1 MLTHG
6 KCVVVILCV
15 LAVIGRLGV
24 YAQVDITVC
33 TDGGTECDAN
43 ANTACDVIGD
53 LVCKCIADYIALL
66 DNIACTYDCGA
77 APNLAD
83 GSADSTS
90 LTAVTYT
97 CNAGFE
103 LVGTDTINCQA
114 GTGWESLTVT
124 CQCPALTAPTDGTV
138 NADAG
143 PTAVGGSAT
152 YTCNPGFELVGVDT
166 TRNCV
171 SGTGWDGT
179 EPTCVVRDCG
189 ALDALVDG
197 VLILPDTIVGSIATY
212 VCDANYQLANG
223 DETRTCQNDGTWSG
237 TEPECIYDCGPLA
250 SAVPLVVTHPTT
262 ILSSVATYTCNGG
275 YVLVGTET
283 RTCAE
288 GGWGGD
294 EPTCLIDCGALTA
307 PASGAVTHPLTYE
320 GQKASYSCDA
330 DYQLVGNAERTCL
343 NTGLWDGSDPSC
355 VEDCGAL
362 TDPLNGDVTY
372 ANTILNEV
380 ATYTCSAT
388 FKLVGNAM
396 RTCETGPAWSGTE
409 PTCTEDCGALTDPFN
424 GLVTYA
430 DTILNEQ
437 ATYSCSAGFQL
448 SDDITRTCQADH
460 NWSGTAPTCLP
471 GKLGDDCSVKTD
483 LCDEIDFGACASGTC
498 TCLNGYQDEGTTFN
512 CSEIDECLTSPCDNG
527 GVCTDQIADYS
538 CECAT
543 GWSGKNCDVNPDDCS
558 PNPCQ
563 NGGACTDGLATYTC
577 ACVAGFEG
585 VDCEINID
593 ECVGNVCENGATCV
607 DGINEYTCTCA
618 AGYEGP
624 LCEIDIDECV
634 GVTCKNGGTCEDGVN
649 MFTCDCVTGFEGTN
663 CGTNIDECSPN
674 PCQNSGTCVDGVN
687 AFTCECVDG
696 FSGAFC
702 QLDNNDCVSHG
713 CLNGAACVDE
723 PGGYSCTC
731 VAGYSGNFCET
742 NNDDCSPDPC
752 QNSGACA
759 DGINTYTCTC
769 ISGYTGTNCETNIND
784 CSPNP
789 CENGACTD
797 LVFDFT
803 CACTV
808 GYTGKTCNV
817 DINDCLPPPCKH
829 GGTCTDIVDGYYCT
843 CDDGYEGDTCET
855 NIDECLSNLCKN
867 GATCKDQ
874 VNSYICQCVDGYDGT
889 YCEQNINECLAN
901 SCQNG
906 ALCVDQING
915 YVCICL
921 DGYTGTYCQT
931 DINECSPNPCQ
942 NGGSCTDRVNSYEC
956 SCTDGHTGDTCRT
969 SLLGDTCSEDP
980 GICANIVFGECSGT
994 ECVCQ
999 SGYYKTGPV
1008 TCSPVDCGTL
1018 APPDNG
1024 AVDHTDGT
1032 TYTKIAL
1039 FTCITGYARS
1049 GVASVTCQND
1059 GSWSGTAPVCEEVNE
1074 CGSNPCKN
1082 GGTCN
1087 DMLNGYTC
1095 TCLSGFGGTLCVQDC
1110 GVPASTENGAV
1121 TYPDGTLVGATA
1133 TYACTGGY
1141 TLSGSANSDCQTD
1154 GTWSDHGVCFVVGV
1168 IYNGICHVTAQ
1179 CATTH
1184 ATCRNDGL
1192 SSLRCLCAAS
1202 GEFYDPDIDA
1212 CLLDCG
1218 ALTSPT
1224 NGEVVNPSVTAV
1236 GQVATYACFVGYG
1249 LVGSKVRTCQSNGA
1263 WSGSA
1268 PICVFGCEEPVI
1280 PANGR
1285 VNTTEGLAVGHTIYY
1300 SCVDGYEL
1308 VGQEER
1314 ICEASSTWSGTA
1326 PTCLIKCPIIG
1337 NIENGKV
1344 DMSWGRHEGS
1354 LATFAC
1360 NTNYALV
1367 GDPIITCEDTGVW
1380 GGIQPTC
1387 VFAMFPDIILAFG
1400 AILILLI
1407 IVDIFVVG
1415 ICLYYRYYRA
1425 PEKTPTSSGVKR
1437 EYPDVFEEDGVR
1449 GAPPRESVMPANIR
1463 RQKFA
1468 KVMPDNGGFH
1478 PPPARPEEPN
1488 VVYRSTMKMNDTV
1501 LGNIFSKGS
1510 KYRRPEDEERT
1521 PYLDDEQMNDNGY
1534 GTAGSHSLEL
1544 SRSDDFDKHLEV
1556 THSTPGPGGK
1566 SPRETRKTI
1575 VEEPE
1580 IVEQEEDEEDR
1591 FRFRMRAPPANITES
1606 LFNDKDMLPSDRR
1619 AKSAMPVYKKKYY

>member
-1 MLTHG
+1 M
-6 KCVVVILCV
+6 
-15 LAVIGRLGV
+15 AV
-24 YAQVDITVC
+24 C
-33 TDGGTECDAN
+33 
-43 ANTACDVIGD
+43 
-53 LVCKCIADYIALL
+53 
-66 DNIACTYDCGA
+66 
-77 APNLAD
+77 
-83 GSADSTS
+83 
-90 LTAVTYT
+90 
-97 CNAGFE
+97 
-103 LVGTDTINCQA
+103 
-114 GTGWESLTVT
+114 
-124 CQCPALTAPTDGTV
+124 
-138 NADAG
+138 
-143 PTAVGGSAT
+143 
-152 YTCNPGFELVGVDT
+152 
-166 TRNCV
+166 
-171 SGTGWDGT
+171 
-179 EPTCVVRDCG
+179 
-189 ALDALVDG
+189 
-197 VLILPDTIVGSIATY
+197 
-212 VCDANYQLANG
+212 
-223 DETRTCQNDGTWSG
+223 
-237 TEPECIYDCGPLA
+237 
-250 SAVPLVVTHPTT
+250 
-262 ILSSVATYTCNGG
+262 
-275 YVLVGTET
+275 
-283 RTCAE
+283 
-288 GGWGGD
+288 
-294 EPTCLIDCGALTA
+294 
-307 PASGAVTHPLTYE
+307 
-320 GQKASYSCDA
+320 
-330 DYQLVGNAERTCL
+330 
-343 NTGLWDGSDPSC
+343 
-355 VEDCGAL
+355 
-362 TDPLNGDVTY
+362 
-372 ANTILNEV
+372 
-380 ATYTCSAT
+380 
-388 FKLVGNAM
+388 M
-396 RTCETGPAWSGTE
+396 
-409 PTCTEDCGALTDPFN
+409 
-424 GLVTYA
+424 
-430 DTILNEQ
+430 
-437 ATYSCSAGFQL
+437 
-448 SDDITRTCQADH
+448 
-460 NWSGTAPTCLP
+460 
-471 GKLGDDCSVKTD
+471 
-483 LCDEIDFGACASGTC
+483 
-498 TCLNGYQDEGTTFN
+498 
-512 CSEIDECLTSPCDNG
+512 
-527 GVCTDQIADYS
+527 
-538 CECAT
+538 
-543 GWSGKNCDVNPDDCS
+543 
-558 PNPCQ
+558 
-563 NGGACTDGLATYTC
+563 
-577 ACVAGFEG
+577 
-585 VDCEINID
+585 
-593 ECVGNVCENGATCV
+593 
-607 DGINEYTCTCA
+607 
-618 AGYEGP
+618 
-624 LCEIDIDECV
+624 
-634 GVTCKNGGTCEDGVN
+634 
-649 MFTCDCVTGFEGTN
+649 
-663 CGTNIDECSPN
+663 
-674 PCQNSGTCVDGVN
+674 
-687 AFTCECVDG
+687 
-696 FSGAFC
+696 
-702 QLDNNDCVSHG
+702 
-713 CLNGAACVDE
+713 
-723 PGGYSCTC
+723 
-731 VAGYSGNFCET
+731 
-742 NNDDCSPDPC
+742 
-752 QNSGACA
+752 
-759 DGINTYTCTC
+759 
-769 ISGYTGTNCETNIND
+769 
-784 CSPNP
+784 
-789 CENGACTD
+789 
-797 LVFDFT
+797 
-803 CACTV
+803 
-808 GYTGKTCNV
+808 
-817 DINDCLPPPCKH
+817 
-829 GGTCTDIVDGYYCT
+829 
-843 CDDGYEGDTCET
+843 
-855 NIDECLSNLCKN
+855 
-867 GATCKDQ
+867 
-874 VNSYICQCVDGYDGT
+874 
-889 YCEQNINECLAN
+889 
-901 SCQNG
+901 
-906 ALCVDQING
+906 
-915 YVCICL
+915 CL

-931 DINECSPNPCQ
+931 GGYHVTRGIVCGRGTYCQ
-942 NGGSCTDRVNSYEC
+942 TGEYLVTRGIVCGRGKWLRVYMYGRLYKDLLSNRTYC
-956 SCTDGHTGDTCRT
+956 QTGEYHVTRSIVCGRGKWLRVYMSGWLYRTYCQTGEYLVTRGIVCGRGTYCQIGEFLVTRGIVCGRGKWLYVYMYGRLYRTYCQTCEYLVT
-969 SLLGDTCSEDP
+969 QGIVCGPGLLGDTCSEDP

-1049 GVASVTCQND
+1049 
-1059 GSWSGTAPVCEEVNE
+1059 
-1074 CGSNPCKN
+1074 
-1082 GGTCN
+1082 
-1087 DMLNGYTC
+1087 
-1095 TCLSGFGGTLCVQDC
+1095 DC

-1154 GTWSDHGVCFVVGV
+1154 GTWSDHVGV

-1425 PEKTPTSSGVKR
+1425 PISQNLHPPDVFSSHQEKTPTSSGVKR
-1437 EYPDVFEEDGVR
+1437 EYPDVFEEDG
-1449 GAPPRESVMPANIR
+1449 NIR

-1488 VVYRSTMKMNDTV
+1488 VVYRSTMKMNDT
-1501 LGNIFSKGS
+1501 
-1510 KYRRPEDEERT
+1510 
-1521 PYLDDEQMNDNGY
+1521 DDEQMNDNGY